1 MRTVFAFLFLFLTG
15 YLNAQTFQVTGE
27 IIDDS
32 GQPLASA
39 VAVLLNPADSTLM
52 YFSVTGNTG
61 KFEMRNIKPGN
72 YLLQVSLLGFHTF
85 YNRII
90 IPYEKGSDLGQL
102 VLSRKVFNMSE
113 VMVSGERIPMKIKQ
127 DTIEYN
133 AKAFKVKPDGVAE
146 DLVRKLPGIEVD
158 RSGNI
163 KAMGEDVKN
172 VLVDGKEFFGND
184 PKVATRNL
192 PADAIDKVQLY
203 DKQTDESKFT
213 GIDDGERNPTLNFV
227 LEEGKKSGIFGDV
240 SAGAGTDEHLAASAK
255 IYRFTKKSQL
265 AGIGMFNNINQYG
278 FSLDD
283 YLNFSG
289 GLSSLMSGEGHVVLG
304 GDNSFP
310 VNFGQPV
317 YGYGSNGAA
326 GLNFSVSKSSDNRF
340 FASYLG
346 NGSKR
351 DLSESSFTRNFI
363 PGGSFATNE
372 TIRQTKRDTN
382 QRVNFGIRK
391 RIGERQNLI
400 VNGGLSFGS
409 NSNPFYA
416 ESESSINDVLTNSQI
431 RSSNELA
438 SRLSGNGDASY
449 LLKVNEGKTIL
460 KLSGRANYSG
470 SSSEADFSNNTSYL
484 NPFSSD
490 ATDQF
495 YNVSSS
501 TATYSATLSVTQRI
515 SKRSYADFSLSGGT
529 TTDDLKRRQ
538 GLNDVGMMPDPDLS
552 PDFSKREKYI
562 RPGLTW
568 KLGTSRSQWSFAL
581 LATAGEFT
589 TFLNSDAGENKN
601 YFFLVPRASWE
612 FDIRSGR
619 RLMLDYSASVNTPG
633 ATQLLPVVNNLN
645 SLSLFY
651 GNRDLNPEYIHN
663 GRLTWWLFDQ
673 FSFTTLLAG
682 LNFRYTGNRIGY
694 IRDVNDDLVQTIS
707 LANMKDEFNAGAD
720 ADFSTPVKPL
730 GIKINLAL
738 SENYQR
744 GLSII
749 NGTENTNTSFSH
761 RVSLTID
768 NRKKDKWDISTGSAL
783 TITDSEYSVS
793 SSMNNVYSD
802 ISWFAEMRYTPGVH
816 FNFRTSADITNFS
829 ARTFNESQLVPV
841 IGAEMNY
848 YFLKNQRAVL
858 TLAGIDLLD
867 RNKGIDRRGEMNYLV
882 ERRSEML
889 GRYFMLSFKYRLNKL
904 GDNKSGVSIQM
915 KSR

>member
-1 MRTVFAFLFLFLTG
+1 MRTVFAVLFLFISS
-15 YLNAQTFQVTGE
+15 YLGAQTFQLTGE
-27 IIDDS
+27 IIDDT

-39 VAVLLNPADSTLM
+39 VAVLLNPSDSTLM

-61 KFEMRNIKPGN
+61 RFEMKNIKPGG
-72 YLLQVSLLGFHTF
+72 YLLQVSLLGFHTL
-85 YNRII
+85 YSRIE

-102 VLSRKVFNMSE
+102 LLSKKVYNMNE
-113 VMVSGERIPMKIKQ
+113 VTVSGERIPMKIKQ

-133 AKAFKVKPDGVAE
+133 AKAFNVKPDGVAE

-192 PADAIDKVQLY
+192 PADAIDKVQLF

-227 LEEGKKSGIFGDV
+227 LEEGKKSGIFGDI
-240 SAGAGTDEHLAASAK
+240 SAGAGTGDHLAASAK
-255 IYRFTKKSQL
+255 IYRFTKTSQL

-278 FSLDD
+278 FSLND

-289 GLSSLMSGEGHVVLG
+289 GIASLMSGEGHIVLG
-304 GDNSFP
+304 NDSSFP

-317 YGYGSNGAA
+317 YGFGSNGAA

-351 DLSESSFTRNFI
+351 DLSESSSQRNFI
-363 PGGSFATNE
+363 PDGSFALYE
-372 TIRQTKRDTN
+372 TTRQTKRDTSH
-382 QRVNFGIRK
+382 RVNFGIRK
-391 RIGERQNLI
+391 RIGERQNII
-400 VNGGLSFGS
+400 VNGGLSMGS
-409 NSNPFYA
+409 NSNPFYS
-416 ESESSINDVLTNSQI
+416 ESESTINDVLTNTQI
-431 RSSNELA
+431 RSSNELT
-438 SRLSGNGDASY
+438 SRLSGNADGSY
-449 LLKVNEGKTIL
+449 LLKVNEGKTII
-460 KLSGRANYSG
+460 KLAGRMNFSG
-470 SSSEADFSNNTSYL
+470 SSSKSDFSNNTSYL
-484 NPFSSD
+484 NPFSTD
-490 ATDQF
+490 VTDQF
-495 YNVSSS
+495 YNVNSS
-501 TATYSATLSVTQRI
+501 TATSSATLSLTQRVT
-515 SKRSYADFSLSGGT
+515 KRSFADFSLAGGT

-538 GLNDVGMMPDPDLS
+538 GLNEASMIPDQALS
-552 PDFSKREKYI
+552 PDFSKTEKYI

-568 KLGTSRSQWSFAL
+568 KLGTERSQWSLAL
-581 LATAGEFT
+581 MATAGEFT
-589 TFLNSDAGENKN
+589 TSLNNDTGVKKN
-601 YFFLVPRASWE
+601 YFYLVPRASWE

-619 RLMLDYSASVNTPG
+619 RLMFDYSASINTPG
-633 ATQLLPVVNNLN
+633 STQLLPVVNNIN

-651 GNRDLNPEYIHN
+651 GNRDLDPEYIHN

-673 FSFTTLLAG
+673 FSFTTLLTG
-682 LNFRYTGNRIGY
+682 FNFRYTGNKIGY
-694 IRDVNDDLVQTIS
+694 VRNVSDDLVQTIS
-707 LANMKDEFNAGAD
+707 LANMKDEINAGAD

-738 SENYQR
+738 SENFQR
-744 GLSII
+744 GQSII

-768 NRKKDKWDISTGSAL
+768 NRKKDKWDISTGSTL
-783 TITDSEYSVS
+783 TFTDSKYSVS
-793 SSMNNVYSD
+793 NSMNNVYSD
-802 ISWFAEMRYTPGVH
+802 VSWFAEMRYTPGVH
-816 FNFRTSADITNFS
+816 FNFRTSADITNYS
-829 ARTFNESQLVPV
+829 ARTFSESQLVPL
-841 IGAEMNY
+841 IGAEVNY

-867 RNKGIDRRGEMNYLV
+867 RNKGIERRGELNYLV

-904 GDNKSGVSIQM
+904 GDNNSGVSIQM